1 MNSKQSSQ
9 NKPRYTLTL
18 TDNKLGKYMAI
29 GAEELKQFR
38 DKGIT
43 GKSHIYALLERFE
56 EEVARK
62 NSK

>member
-1 MNSKQSSQ
+1 
-9 NKPRYTLTL
+9 
-18 TDNKLGKYMAI
+18 MAI